1 MLSRYE
7 TGRVRQ
13 PSPANL
19 DRLLAEAQVLHL
31 KEPLLRAMYDLSGI
45 LSRHPRPESAGETT
59 LLTPGEADS
68 LVVFA
73 AGLMQS
79 TSVRLG
85 LEDDKFSSQM
95 PEGRFDFL
103 EE

>member
-1 MLSRYE
+1 
-7 TGRVRQ
+7 
-13 PSPANL
+13 
-19 DRLLAEAQVLHL
+19 
-31 KEPLLRAMYDLSGI
+31 MYDLSGI